1 MTERESEIIG
11 LLHKEVKPAL
21 GCTEPIAVALAAA
34 KAAELLHTTT
44 MAAKGSGHSNAEGGN
59 AAVRTFSRLGR
70 EAQGGQGS
78 FDSVRKR
85 TRRILWAALA
95 VAASLTVF
103 IFLNRR
109 PSTETHDW
117 FANVGND
124 QLEICQT
131 YYEKAG
137 ELYEIILAQNPDG
150 SMDESVGSIAD
161 GGVPLVDQLP
171 DDMDPDARA
180 TILKEYYGELL
191 NGLERMKNIK

>member
-1 MTERESEIIG
+1 MDNLEKYI
-11 LLHKEVKPAL
+11 KD
-21 GCTEPIAVALAAA
+21 
-34 KAAELLHTTT
+34 
-44 MAAKGSGHSNAEGGN
+44 NAEAFNDAGLPEGHLDRFI
-59 AAVRTFSRLGR
+59 AKLESQATFEES
-70 EAQGGQGS
+70 Q
-78 FDSVRKR
+78 DSPGVKR
-85 TRRILWAALA
+85 VRRILWAALA

-103 IFLNRR
+103 VFLNHR
-109 PSTETHDW
+109 PATETHDW

-161 GGVPLVDQLP
+161 GGIPLVDQLP

-180 TILKEYYGELL
+180 AVLKEYYGELL

>member
-1 MTERESEIIG
+1 MDNLEKYIKDNAETFND
-11 LLHKEVKPAL
+11 
-21 GCTEPIAVALAAA
+21 
-34 KAAELLHTTT
+34 AELPEGHLDRFT
-44 MAAKGSGHSNAEGGN
+44 AK
-59 AAVRTFSRLGR
+59 LGYS
-70 EAQGGQGS
+70 AQTQGS
-78 FDSVRKR
+78 VGHR

-95 VAASLTVF
+95 VAAASAVM
-103 IFLNRR
+103 IFLNR

-161 GGVPLVDQLP
+161 GEIPLVDLLP
-171 DDMDPDARA
+171 DDMDPEARA
-180 TILKEYYGELL
+180 AILKEYYGELL
-191 NGLERMKNIK
+191 KGLERMKNIK

>member
-1 MTERESEIIG
+1 MDNLEKYI
-11 LLHKEVKPAL
+11 KD
-21 GCTEPIAVALAAA
+21 
-34 KAAELLHTTT
+34 
-44 MAAKGSGHSNAEGGN
+44 NAEAFNDSELPEGHLDRFI
-59 AAVRTFSRLGR
+59 AKLESQASF
-70 EAQGGQGS
+70 EQGQDGQGS
-78 FDSVRKR
+78 LAPSGKR
-85 TRRILWAALA
+85 VRRILWAALA

-103 IFLNRR
+103 VFLNHR
-109 PSTETHDW
+109 PATETHDW

-161 GGVPLVDQLP
+161 GEIPLIDQLP

-180 TILKEYYGELL
+180 AVLKEYYGELL

>member
-1 MTERESEIIG
+1 MDNLEKYIKDNAETFND
-11 LLHKEVKPAL
+11 
-21 GCTEPIAVALAAA
+21 
-34 KAAELLHTTT
+34 AELPEGHLDRFT
-44 MAAKGSGHSNAEGGN
+44 AKLESQASFGQS
-59 AAVRTFSRLGR
+59 
-70 EAQGGQGS
+70 QDGQGS
-78 FDSVRKR
+78 LAPGGKR
-85 TRRILWAALA
+85 VRRILWAALA
-95 VAASLTVF
+95 VAAASAVM
-103 IFLNRR
+103 IFLNR

-161 GGVPLVDQLP
+161 GEIPLVDLLP
-171 DDMDPDARA
+171 DDMDPEARA
-180 TILKEYYGELL
+180 AILKEYYGELL

>member
-1 MTERESEIIG
+1 MDNLEKYIKDNAEAFNDAELPEGHLDRFTAKLESLVTNRQG
-11 LLHKEVKPAL
+11 QDSPDLPAL
-21 GCTEPIAVALAAA
+21 RAITGKTV
-34 KAAELLHTTT
+34 
-44 MAAKGSGHSNAEGGN
+44 
-59 AAVRTFSRLGR
+59 
-70 EAQGGQGS
+70 GQGS
-78 FDSVRKR
+78 LAAGGKR
-85 TRRILWAALA
+85 VRRILWAALA
-95 VAASLTVF
+95 VAAASAIM
-103 IFLNRR
+103 IFLNR

-124 QLEICQT
+124 QLEICRT

-180 TILKEYYGELL
+180 AILKEYYGELL

>member
-1 MTERESEIIG
+1 MDNLEKYI
-11 LLHKEVKPAL
+11 KD
-21 GCTEPIAVALAAA
+21 
-34 KAAELLHTTT
+34 
-44 MAAKGSGHSNAEGGN
+44 NAEAFNDAGLPEGHLDRFIAKLESQAPGG
-59 AAVRTFSRLGR
+59 
-70 EAQGGQGS
+70 
-78 FDSVRKR
+78 KR
-85 TRRILWAALA
+85 VRRILWTALA

-103 IFLNRR
+103 VFLNHR
-109 PSTETHDW
+109 PATETHDW

>member
-1 MTERESEIIG
+1 MDNLEKYIKDNTEAFNDAG
-11 LLHKEVKPAL
+11 LPEGHLDRF
-21 GCTEPIAVALAAA
+21 
-34 KAAELLHTTT
+34 LL
-44 MAAKGSGHSNAEGGN
+44 KLNASAQQLRHNSPG
-59 AAVRTFSRLGR
+59 RPFSRLGR

-85 TRRILWAALA
+85 TRRILWTALA

-103 IFLNRR
+103 VFLNHR
-109 PSTETHDW
+109 PATETHDW